1 LIAVCGRL
9 STTSSL
15 QFLPQ
20 EIEIPFIG
28 KETLLVTI
36 EIREKSEE
44 TERKET
50 EKLSTETEK
59 QTKRALIEA

>member
-1 LIAVCGRL
+1 LIAVYSRL

-20 EIEIPFIG
+20 KTETPFTG
-28 KETLLVTI
+28 KEILLVTI
-36 EIREKSEE
+36 EIKEKYRE

-59 QTKRALIEA
+59 QTKRTLIKA

>member
-36 EIREKSEE
+36 EIKEKSEE

>member
-1 LIAVCGRL
+1 
-9 STTSSL
+9 
-15 QFLPQ
+15 LPQ

-36 EIREKSEE
+36 EIKEKSEE